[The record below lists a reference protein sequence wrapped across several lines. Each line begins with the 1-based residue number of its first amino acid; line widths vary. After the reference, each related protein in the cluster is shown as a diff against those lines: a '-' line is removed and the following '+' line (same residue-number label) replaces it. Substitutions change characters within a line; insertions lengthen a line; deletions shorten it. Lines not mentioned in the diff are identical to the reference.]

1 MSIKTPKPESRNPNP
16 ASVIIHI
23 DGGSRGNPGPAASGV
38 VIRNA
43 ADNEILC
50 GHGFFLGHATN
61 NVAEYRGL
69 IEGLKK
75 AAELGAK
82 KVDVVSDSELMVC
95 QMNGQYRVKNP
106 GLMPLFQEATQLRKN
121 FQQFNIR
128 HVRREQNKDADRLVN
143 QALDLQQDVSE

>member
-1 MSIKTPKPESRNPNP
+1 MPL
-16 ASVIIHI
+16 SVIIHI
-23 DGGSRGNPGPAASGV
+23 DGGSRGNPGPAAAGI
-38 VIRNA
+38 VIRDA

-75 AAELGAK
+75 AAELGAQ
-82 KVDVVSDSELMVC
+82 KVDVVSDSELMVR

-106 GLMPLFQEATQLRKN
+106 GLATLFQEAGLLRKN
-121 FQQFNIR
+121 FKHFNIR

-143 QALDLQQDVSE
+143 QALDLKQDVSE

>member
-1 MSIKTPKPESRNPNP
+1 MADPL
-16 ASVIIHI
+16 SVTIHI
-23 DGGSRGNPGPAASGV
+23 DGGSRGNPGPAASGI

-43 ADNEILC
+43 ADNQILC

-82 KVDVVSDSELMVC
+82 KVEVVSDSELMVR
-95 QMNGQYRVKNP
+95 QMLGQYRVKNP
-106 GLMPLFQEATQLRKN
+106 GLATLFQEAAQLRKN

-143 QALDLQQDVSE
+143 QALDLKQDVSE